1 MLDAY
6 FKKPVFWDFLIAII
20 AVGIVAFLNFKQLF
34 NLPKDVYSLD
44 MASDLSNVSLT
55 SAGFILT
62 LLTVLITFKSGSN
75 LSKEKATESN
85 TLFELFF
92 TSPLYFETVKH
103 LKNCI
108 KSLIVIAILGFSL
121 KLGLTN
127 NYREYIFFFNIIG
140 LIIIVMTLWRCLL
153 ILSKILEMQK
163 TNE

>member
-20 AVGIVAFLNFKQLF
+20 VMAIIAFLNFKQLF

-75 LSKEKATESN
+75 LTKEKATESN

-92 TSPLYFETVKH
+92 TSLLYFETVKH

-121 KLGLTN
+121 KLGLTK

-163 TNE
+163 TTE

>member
-6 FKKPVFWDFLIAII
+6 FKKPVFWDFLTALIITAII
-20 AVGIVAFLNFKQLF
+20 AFLCFKGLF
-34 NLPKDVYSLD
+34 DLPKDNYTLD

-75 LSKEKATESN
+75 LTKEKSSESN

-108 KSLIVIAILGFSL
+108 KSLIVIAIIGFSL
-121 KLGLTN
+121 KLGLTKEF
-127 NYREYIFFFNIIG
+127 REYIFFFNIIG

-163 TNE
+163 TTD